1 MHWLCKREED
11 GCCPGLL
18 VRCDLG
24 RELPLGA
31 LAPNGVG
38 QELGACAGCLRA
50 AQRCR
55 GEWSLGQRRQ
65 EGRELEA
72 RQKQLRA

>member
-38 QELGACAGCLRA
+38 QELGACAG
-50 AQRCR
+50 
-55 GEWSLGQRRQ
+55 
-65 EGRELEA
+65 
-72 RQKQLRA
+72 